1 MADRVHRIVK
11 LVDEGLRRGD
21 IKRDDVI
28 IAHLINMLD
37 ERTQG
42 IAVSGNDDAL
52 TRGNRGLN
60 HFFPVGND
68 AGDRVF
74 EAFGCGNEFRIDVSI
89 PGICERTAGIPLGQR
104 IGGRRRHG
112 AR

>member
-1 MADRVHRIVK
+1 
-11 LVDEGLRRGD
+11 
-21 IKRDDVI
+21 
-28 IAHLINMLD
+28 MLD
-37 ERTQG
+37 ERPQG

-104 IGGRRRHG
+104 IGGRGVGTAPDKHLLFPVLG
-112 AR
+112 GGFGFV